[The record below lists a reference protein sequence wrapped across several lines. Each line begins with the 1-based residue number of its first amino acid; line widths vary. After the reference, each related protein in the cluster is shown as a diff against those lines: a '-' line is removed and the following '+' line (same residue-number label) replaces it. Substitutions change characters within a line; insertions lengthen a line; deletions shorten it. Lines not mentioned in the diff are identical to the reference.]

1 MRMTGKFSALARR
14 ASAQKTAAGAARAEK
29 SPVARTEKSPAAR
42 MAGTAVATA
51 TRMARTATAARR
63 AGTAAVTAATAAA
76 VLAAAVP
83 ALPAEAAYTH
93 EVRIQA
99 GAQGRFQ
106 DGSAVKTYKD
116 EDGDG
121 KVSVNFDWS
130 REVELPENSKYYVK
144 GIRKSGTE
152 EDGLAS
158 FTAEEDADYV
168 VVYGIRDD
176 NQVRYTVHYEDV
188 NGQQLADPDEGRGNV
203 GDTPIIAHLPI
214 DGYQPQAYNL
224 TKTLS
229 VNEADNIFTFI
240 YTRMTPVGDGG
251 GGDTVTEETV
261 ETNGIQTV
269 VLPGTG
275 GGTTGG
281 GGTTIVED
289 GGTTVIEGG
298 GGAGGEAE
306 AAGGAGA
313 EEAPQEPEELINLD
327 DEETPLAGP
336 GAKDGVP
343 GNHAGTG
350 LFSMPPAVTAG
361 LVSALVLLLTAIYFF
376 VARRR
381 QKKNEDAKR

>member
-1 MRMTGKFSALARR
+1 MRTTGKFSALARKM
-14 ASAQKTAAGAARAEK
+14 S
-29 SPVARTEKSPAAR
+29 
-42 MAGTAVATA
+42 
-51 TRMARTATAARR
+51 ARR
-63 AGTAAVTAATAAA
+63 AG
-76 VLAAAVP
+76 VLAAAAMSAAGVAQAAGRTAARKAGTAAAAAMAAAVIFAATAP
-83 ALPAEAAYTH
+83 ALPVEAAYTY

-130 REVELPENSKYYVK
+130 REVELPEDSKYYVK

-152 EDGLAS
+152 QEGLAS

-168 VVYGIRDD
+168 VVYGISDE
-176 NQVRYTVHYEDV
+176 NQVRYTVNYLDA
-188 NGQQLADPDEGRGNV
+188 NGQPLADPDEGRGNV
-203 GDTPIIAHLPI
+203 GDTPIIGHLPI

-229 VNEADNIFTFI
+229 VNEADNVFDFI

-269 VLPGTG
+269 VLPGIG

-298 GGAGGEAE
+298 GGVGGEAE

-361 LVSALVLLLTAIYFF
+361 LVSALVLLLAAIYFV

-381 QKKNEDAKR
+381 QKKNEDAER